1 MTIESTTGA
10 APAAPAVGLR
20 TQWCG
25 ELRTEHIGR
34 RVSLCGWVARR
45 REHGESLAFVDLRD
59 RSGIVQCV
67 INGALDARS
76 EWVVRI
82 TGTVTVR
89 DLRAGATGQERVARA
104 AVVDHLKGM
113 L

>member
-1 MTIESTTGA
+1 MTIESTSA
-10 APAAPAVGLR
+10 AVSAAPAVGLR

-25 ELRTEHIGR
+25 DLRTEHIGQ

-59 RSGIVQCV
+59 RSGLVQCV
-67 INGALDARS
+67 VNGALDART

-82 TGTVTVR
+82 TGTVR
-89 DLRAGATGQERVARA
+89 PGPRAP
-104 AVVDHLKGM
+104 
-113 L
+113 